1 MQGIGDYAIR
11 SLQLAALLLCLTLS
25 AQKAPVRAGTTQ
37 PHQVALRHPGTPS
50 DLVERTGFR
59 LLRPPL
65 TPACR
70 PPRSERT
77 SCSSSA
83 SIPTISRNPP
93 RPAGTSM
100 TSWLLL
106 RLRSESLPQAIQQR
120 RLLVNCFLRPGFLE
134 AEGPGKVGVQIFM
147 LIWAWSRRVTASK
160 LLSQAG
166 FPRG

>member
-70 PPRSERT
+70 PVALGKNVVLEFRFDSDDISE
-77 SCSSSA
+77 
-83 SIPTISRNPP
+83 PT
-93 RPAGTSM
+93 
-100 TSWLLL
+100 
-106 RLRSESLPQAIQQR
+106 
-120 RLLVNCFLRPGFLE
+120 
-134 AEGPGKVGVQIFM
+134 
-147 LIWAWSRRVTASK
+147 
-160 LLSQAG
+160 QAG
-166 FPRG
+166 WYIDDVVVTTPAP